1 MWISIVRIAVQKWKE
16 RTMNDI
22 ERTNKLKVYRFP
34 SQEKYH
40 CQQCRHEIPF
50 KNRKDIDFNYCPYC
64 GESLFGKEL
73 NNE

>member
-1 MWISIVRIAVQKWKE
+1 MS
-16 RTMNDI
+16 NI

-64 GESLFGKEL
+64 GKSLFEEDL
-73 NNE
+73 NND

>member
-1 MWISIVRIAVQKWKE
+1 MD
-16 RTMNDI
+16 DI

-73 NNE
+73 NNGENRNEEVCN